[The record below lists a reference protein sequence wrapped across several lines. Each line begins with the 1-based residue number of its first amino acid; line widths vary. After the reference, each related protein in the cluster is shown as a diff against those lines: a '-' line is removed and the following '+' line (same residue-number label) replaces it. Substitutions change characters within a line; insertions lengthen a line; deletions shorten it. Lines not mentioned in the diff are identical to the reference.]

1 MENKIGREFIKMKG
15 SKTVFVCSEC
25 GYQSPKWLGKCPE
38 CQSWNTLE
46 EEIIAEKTKNQMLN
60 QGRASL
66 SQNKAEKLSEL
77 VLPSYMRCGT
87 GMGELDRVLGGGL
100 VDSSVVLLS
109 GEPGIGKSTLLLQIC
124 SEISKSKSVLY
135 VSGEESKG
143 QLKLRSE
150 RLGICGDKIFLL
162 TETDVD
168 SVLSE
173 CERLHP
179 DVIIIDSVQT
189 LSSMRF
195 TSAPGSIT
203 QVRESAMSFINY
215 AKTNS
220 AAVFLVGHVNKEGG
234 ISGPKILEHMVDA
247 VLYFEGERTNSYR
260 IIRAIK
266 NRFGSTNEIG
276 VFEMGDNGL
285 VEIPNP
291 SEVVMAERPKNTSG
305 SCAGCVIQ
313 GTRPII
319 SEIQSLVAKSVYST
333 GKRTSDG
340 FDYNRMCLL
349 IAVLEKRMGLRF
361 YENDVYLN
369 VAGGI
374 QLNEPSADLSI
385 AMSLISGITDRVI
398 PDTLIAFGELG
409 LAGEV
414 RAVSHIDYRVKEAV
428 RLGFTK
434 IILPKKNMTKAL
446 KVPSGVELVGVSNI
460 YQVLTHMVSKTQD
473 EF

>member
-1 MENKIGREFIKMKG
+1 MKQ
-15 SKTVFVCSEC
+15 SKTIFTCSEC
-25 GYQSPKWLGKCPE
+25 GYQSIKWLGKCPD
-38 CQSWNTLE
+38 CNSWNSFVE
-46 EEIIAEKTKNQMLN
+46 ETYADRGSVGINGKTEIKNQAEKF
-60 QGRASL
+60 
-66 SQNKAEKLSEL
+66 SEL
-77 VLPSYMRCGT
+77 DLPDYIRTGT

-100 VDSSVVLLS
+100 VAGSVVLIS

-124 SEISKSKSVLY
+124 SELGKERRVLY

-143 QLKLRSE
+143 QLKMRAD
-150 RLGICGDKIFLL
+150 RLNITGDSLYLL
-162 TETDVD
+162 TETDID
-168 SVLSE
+168 STLSE
-173 CERLHP
+173 CERIKP
-179 DVIIIDSVQT
+179 DVLIVDSVQT
-189 LSSMRF
+189 MFSARL

-203 QVRESAMSFINY
+203 QVRESAMTFINF
-215 AKTNS
+215 AKTHGS
-220 AAVFLVGHVNKEGG
+220 AVFLVGHVNKEGG

-247 VLYFEGERTNSYR
+247 VLCFEGERTNSYR

-276 VFEMGDNGL
+276 VFEMGDTGL

-305 SCAGCVIQ
+305 SCAGCVMQ

-319 SEIQSLVAKSVYST
+319 SEIQALVSKTVYQT

-349 IAVLEKRMGLRF
+349 IAVLEKRMNLKF
-361 YENDVYLN
+361 YENDVYVN
-369 VAGGI
+369 VAGGVS
-374 QLNEPSADLSI
+374 LDEPSADLSI
-385 AMSLISGITDRVI
+385 AMALISGITDKVI
-398 PDTLIAFGELG
+398 PDDVIAFGEIG

-434 IILPKKNMTKAL
+434 IILPKKNVTKAL
-446 KVPSGVELVGVSNI
+446 KVPSGVELCGVSNI
-460 YQVLTHMVSKTQD
+460 YEVLAHMYSKR
-473 EF
+473 

>member
-1 MENKIGREFIKMKG
+1 M
-15 SKTVFVCSEC
+15 
-25 GYQSPKWLGKCPE
+25 
-38 CQSWNTLE
+38 
-46 EEIIAEKTKNQMLN
+46 
-60 QGRASL
+60 RA
-66 SQNKAEKLSEL
+66 
-77 VLPSYMRCGT
+77 GT

-100 VDSSVVLLS
+100 VDSSVVLIS

-124 SEISKSKSVLY
+124 SELGKSRRVLY

-143 QLKLRSE
+143 QLKLRAE
-150 RLGICGDKIFLL
+150 RLEIKGDSIYLL
-162 TETDVD
+162 VETDVG
-168 SVLSE
+168 VILSE
-173 CERLHP
+173 CENIKP
-179 DVIIIDSVQT
+179 DVVIIDPVQT
-189 LSSMRF
+189 MFCDSF

-203 QVRESAMSFINY
+203 QVRESAMALIGY
-215 AKTNS
+215 AKAS
-220 AAVFLVGHVNKEGG
+220 GAAVFLVGHMNKEGG

-276 VFEMGDNGL
+276 VFEMGDKGL

-291 SEVVMAERPKNTSG
+291 SEVVMAERPQNTSG
-305 SCAGCVIQ
+305 SCAGCVMQ

-319 SEIQSLVAKSVYST
+319 SEIQSLVTKSSYAT

-361 YENDVYLN
+361 YENDVYVN

-374 QLNEPSADLSI
+374 RLDEPSADLSI
-385 AMSLISGITDRVI
+385 AMSLISGISDRVI
-398 PDTLIAFGELG
+398 PDDLIAFGEIG

-414 RAVSHIDYRVKEAV
+414 RAVSHIEYRVKEAV

-434 IILPKKNMTKAL
+434 ILLPKKNLTASLSAIKGA
-446 KVPSGVELVGVSNI
+446 ELVGVSNI
-460 YQVLTHMVSKTQD
+460 YQVLAHMIARKD
-473 EF
+473 

>member
-1 MENKIGREFIKMKG
+1 MKG
-15 SKTVFVCSEC
+15 PKKIFVCREC
-25 GYQSPKWLGKCPE
+25 GSTSLKWLGKCPDCSAWDSFDE
-38 CQSWNTLE
+38 EVVQEKSKNDDIIKGRNT
-46 EEIIAEKTKNQMLN
+46 N
-60 QGRASL
+60 SD
-66 SQNKAEKLSEL
+66 KAELLSEL
-77 VLPSYMRCGT
+77 ELPNYMRTKT
-87 GMGELDRVLGGGL
+87 GMEELDRVLGGGL
-100 VDSSVVLLS
+100 VDRSAVLLS

-124 SEISKSKSVLY
+124 AELAKTRRVLY

-143 QLKLRSE
+143 QLKLRAE
-150 RLGICGDKIFLL
+150 RLCIKGDSLYLL
-162 TETDVD
+162 TETDTE
-168 SVLSE
+168 SILSE
-173 CERLHP
+173 CVRIRP

-189 LSSMRF
+189 LSSYKF

-203 QVRESAMSFINY
+203 QVREGAMTFINY
-215 AKTNS
+215 AKGNG

-234 ISGPKILEHMVDA
+234 ISGPKFLEHMVDA

-266 NRFGSTNEIG
+266 NRYGSTNEIG
-276 VFEMGDNGL
+276 VFEMGDSGL

-319 SEIQSLVAKSVYST
+319 TEIQSLVTKTVYPT

-349 IAVLEKRMGLRF
+349 IAVLEKRMGLKF
-361 YENDVYLN
+361 YENDIYLN
-369 VAGGI
+369 VAGG
-374 QLNEPSADLSI
+374 LRLDEPSADLSI
-385 AMSLISGITDRVI
+385 AMALISGITDRIISDDV
-398 PDTLIAFGELG
+398 IAFGEIG
-409 LAGEV
+409 LSGEV

-434 IILPKKNMTKAL
+434 IIIPKKNVVPHL
-446 KVPSGVELVGVSNI
+446 KVPSGVELVGVGNI
-460 YQVLTHMVSKTQD
+460 YEVLVHMKTRPRNS
-473 EF
+473 

>member
-1 MENKIGREFIKMKG
+1 MKAPKI
-15 SKTVFVCSEC
+15 TFVCREC
-25 GYQSPKWLGKCPE
+25 GATSLRWLGKCPD
-38 CQSWNTLE
+38 CGSWDSFD
-46 EEIIAEKTKNQMLN
+46 EIEVKPQKQGAAPRAVSHAEKF
-60 QGRASL
+60 
-66 SQNKAEKLSEL
+66 SEL
-77 VLPSYMRCGT
+77 ELPNYMRSKT
-87 GMGELDRVLGGGL
+87 GISELDRVLGGGL
-100 VDSSVVLLS
+100 VDSSVVLIS
-109 GEPGIGKSTLLLQIC
+109 GEPGIGKSTLLLQISSIL
-124 SEISKSKSVLY
+124 SERHKVLY

-143 QLKLRSE
+143 QLKMRAE
-150 RLGICGDKIFLL
+150 RLSVSSDNLYLL

-168 SVLSE
+168 AVLSE
-173 CERLHP
+173 CEAMKP
-179 DVIIIDSVQT
+179 GVIIIDSVQT
-189 LSSMRF
+189 LSSLRF
-195 TSAPGSIT
+195 SSVPGSIT
-203 QVRESAMSFINY
+203 QVRESAMALISY
-215 AKTNS
+215 AKNAG

-276 VFEMGDNGL
+276 VFEMSDKGL

-291 SEVVMAERPKNTSG
+291 SEVIMAERPKNTSG
-305 SCAGCVIQ
+305 SCAGCVMQ

-319 SEIQSLVAKSVYST
+319 SEIQALVAKTVYAT

-349 IAVLEKRMGLRF
+349 IAVLEKRMGLKF

-374 QLNEPSADLSI
+374 HLDEPSADLSI
-385 AMSLISGITDRVI
+385 AMALISGITDKVI
-398 PDTLIAFGELG
+398 SDDLIAFGEIG
-409 LAGEV
+409 LSGEV

-434 IILPKKNMTKAL
+434 ILLPKKNITKSL
-446 KVPSGVELVGVSNI
+446 KVPEGVELLGVSNI
-460 YQVLTHMVSKTQD
+460 YQVLLHMKNREKENSILT
-473 EF
+473 

>member
-1 MENKIGREFIKMKG
+1 MK
-15 SKTVFVCSEC
+15 SPKTIYICREC
-25 GYQSPKWLGKCPE
+25 GYNSPKWLGKCPE
-38 CQSWNTLE
+38 CDCWDSFDE
-46 EEIIAEKTKNQMLN
+46 ELVRDKPQNSKINNGRVSDVQNRAEKF
-60 QGRASL
+60 
-66 SQNKAEKLSEL
+66 SEL
-77 VLPSYMRCGT
+77 ELPTYMRTKT

-124 SEISKSKSVLY
+124 SELSKTRKVLY

-143 QLKLRSE
+143 QLKLRAE
-150 RLGICGDKIFLL
+150 RLKIVGESIYLL
-162 TETDVD
+162 TETDTD
-168 SVLSE
+168 AILEE
-173 CERLHP
+173 CDRIKP

-189 LSSMRF
+189 LSSTRF
-195 TSAPGSIT
+195 TSVPGSIT
-203 QVRESAMSFINY
+203 QVREGAMSLINY
-215 AKTNS
+215 GKTNG

-276 VFEMGDNGL
+276 VFEMGDKGL
-285 VEIPNP
+285 IEIPNP

-305 SCAGCVIQ
+305 SCAGCVMQ

-319 SEIQSLVAKSVYST
+319 SEIQSLVTKSAYAT

-349 IAVLEKRMGLRF
+349 IAVLEKRMGLKF
-361 YENDVYLN
+361 YENDVYVN

-374 QLNEPSADLSI
+374 QLDEPSADLSI
-385 AMSLISGITDRVI
+385 AMALISGITDKVI
-398 PDTLIAFGELG
+398 PDDLIAFGELG
-409 LAGEV
+409 LSGEV
-414 RAVSHIDYRVKEAV
+414 RAVSHIEYRVKEAV

-434 IILPKKNMTKAL
+434 IILPAKNMTKHI
-446 KVPSGVELVGVSNI
+446 KVPKDVELVGVSNI
-460 YQVLTHMVSKTQD
+460 YQVLLHMRTKDKTVD
-473 EF
+473 

>member
-1 MENKIGREFIKMKG
+1 MKG
-15 SKTVFVCSEC
+15 PKTVFVCSEC
-25 GYQSPKWLGKCPE
+25 GYNTPKWLGKCPE
-38 CQSWNTLE
+38 CASWNTLE
-46 EEIIAEKTKNQMLN
+46 EKIVAEKPKNQGIN
-60 QGRASL
+60 SGRNTFV
-66 SQNKAEKLSEL
+66 QNKAEKISEL
-77 VLPSYMRCGT
+77 VMPSYMRTCT

-124 SEISKSKSVLY
+124 SELGRSRTVLY

-143 QLKLRSE
+143 QLKLRAE
-150 RLGICGDKIFLL
+150 RLGIKGDTIYLL

-173 CERLHP
+173 CERIKP

-203 QVRESAMSFINY
+203 QVRESAMVFINY
-215 AKTNS
+215 AKTFGS
-220 AAVFLVGHVNKEGG
+220 AVFLVGHVNKEGG

-247 VLYFEGERTNSYR
+247 VLSFEGERTNSYR

-276 VFEMGDNGL
+276 VFEMGDEGL

-319 SEIQSLVAKSVYST
+319 SEIQSLVTKSVYAT

-398 PDTLIAFGELG
+398 PDDLIAFGELG

-434 IILPKKNMTKAL
+434 IILPKKNLNSSL
-446 KVPSGVELVGVSNI
+446 KVPQGVELVGVSNI
-460 YQVLTHMVSKTQD
+460 YQVLTHMVGKHSD
-473 EF
+473 D

>member
-1 MENKIGREFIKMKG
+1 MKG
-15 SKTVFVCSEC
+15 SKIVFVCREC
-25 GYQSPKWLGKCPE
+25 GYTNPKWLGKCPD
-38 CQSWNTLE
+38 CASWNSFDE
-46 EEIIAEKTKNQMLN
+46 EVAAEPAARGK
-60 QGRASL
+60 AAVV
-66 SQNKAEKLSEL
+66 SQNKAERFSEL
-77 VLPSYMRCGT
+77 KIPVYMRSKT
-87 GMGELDRVLGGGL
+87 GMAELDRVLGGGL

-124 SEISKSKSVLY
+124 SELAKSRSVLY

-143 QLKLRSE
+143 QLKLRAE
-150 RLGICGDKIFLL
+150 RLGITGDTLYLL
-162 TETDVD
+162 TETDLD
-168 SVLSE
+168 SVLAE
-173 CERLHP
+173 CERLKP

-189 LSSMRF
+189 MSSERF

-203 QVRESAMSFINY
+203 QVRESSMALINY
-215 AKTNS
+215 AKS
-220 AAVFLVGHVNKEGG
+220 FGAAVFLVGHVNKEGG
-234 ISGPKILEHMVDA
+234 ISGPKVLEHMVDA

-266 NRFGSTNEIG
+266 NRFGATNEIG
-276 VFEMGDNGL
+276 VFEMGDKGL

-291 SEVVMAERPKNTSG
+291 SEVVMAERPLNTSG
-305 SCAGCVIQ
+305 SCAGCVMQ

-319 SEIQSLVAKSVYST
+319 SEIQALVAKSVYAS

-349 IAVLEKRMGLRF
+349 IAVLEKRMGLKF

-374 QLNEPSADLSI
+374 HLDEPSADLSI
-385 AMSLISGITDRVI
+385 AMALISGITDRVI
-398 PDTLIAFGELG
+398 PDGLIAFGEIG

-434 IILPKKNMTKAL
+434 ILLPKKNLTSSL
-446 KVPSGVELVGVSNI
+446 KVTKDVQLVGVENI
-460 YQVLTHMVSKTQD
+460 YEVLVHMTKKSV
-473 EF
+473 

>member
-1 MENKIGREFIKMKG
+1 MKG
-15 SKTVFVCSEC
+15 SKTVYVCREC
-25 GYQSPKWLGKCPE
+25 GYNSPKWLGKCPE
-38 CQSWNTLE
+38 CDSWNSFD
-46 EEIIAEKTKNQMLN
+46 EEIIVEKSKKANINTSRSFELI
-60 QGRASL
+60 
-66 SQNKAEKLSEL
+66 NKAEKFSEL
-77 VLPSYMRCGT
+77 EMPSYMRTKT

-124 SEISKSKSVLY
+124 SELSKSRRVLY

-143 QLKLRSE
+143 QLKLRAD
-150 RLGICGDKIFLL
+150 RLGIIGETIYLL
-162 TETDVD
+162 TETDVEAI
-168 SVLSE
+168 LSE
-173 CERLHP
+173 CERIKP
-179 DVIIIDSVQT
+179 DVVIIDSVQT
-189 LSSMRF
+189 LSSARF
-195 TSAPGSIT
+195 TSVPGSIT
-203 QVRESAMSFINY
+203 QVREGAMTFINY
-215 AKTNS
+215 GKNHG
-220 AAVFLVGHVNKEGG
+220 AAIFLVGHVNKEGG

-276 VFEMGDNGL
+276 VFEMGDKGL

-305 SCAGCVIQ
+305 SCAGCVMQ

-319 SEIQSLVAKSVYST
+319 SEIQSLVSRSVYAP
-333 GKRTSDG
+333 GKRTADG

-349 IAVLEKRMGLRF
+349 IAVLEKRMGLKF

-374 QLNEPSADLSI
+374 RLDEPSADLSI
-385 AMSLISGITDRVI
+385 AMSLISGITDKVI
-398 PDTLIAFGELG
+398 PDNLIAFGELG

-414 RAVSHIDYRVKEAV
+414 RAVSHIEYRVKEAI

-434 IILPKKNMTKAL
+434 ILLPEKNLSANIKAP
-446 KVPSGVELVGVSNI
+446 KGVEIVGVGNI
-460 YQVLTHMVSKTQD
+460 YQVLLHMRAKANI
-473 EF
+473 EE

>member
-1 MENKIGREFIKMKG
+1 MKG
-15 SKTVFVCSEC
+15 PKTVFVCREC
-25 GYQSPKWLGKCPE
+25 GNNSIKWLGKCPV
-38 CQSWNTLE
+38 CGAWNSFD
-46 EEIIAEKTKNQMLN
+46 EEIVENHEKDSLKR
-60 QGRASL
+60 GRTSEV
-66 SQNKAEKLSEL
+66 SNKPEKFSEL
-77 VLPSYMRCGT
+77 VLPNYMRTGT

-100 VDSSVVLLS
+100 VDRSCVLLS

-124 SEISKSKSVLY
+124 SELGKTRKVLY

-143 QLKLRSE
+143 QLKMRAE
-150 RLGICGDKIFLL
+150 RLGIVGDNIYLL
-162 TETDVD
+162 TETDTDNVIFEAEK
-168 SVLSE
+168 LK
-173 CERLHP
+173 P

-203 QVRESAMSFINY
+203 QVREGAAAFINY
-215 AKTNS
+215 GKTAG

-276 VFEMGDNGL
+276 VFEMGDKGL
-285 VEIPNP
+285 IEIPNP

-305 SCAGCVIQ
+305 SCAGCVMQ

-319 SEIQSLVAKSVYST
+319 SEIQALVAKSVYQN

-349 IAVLEKRMGLRF
+349 IAVLEKRMGLKF

-374 QLNEPSADLSI
+374 VLDEPSADLSI
-385 AMSLISGITDRVI
+385 AMALISGITDRVI
-398 PDTLIAFGELG
+398 PDELIAFGEIG
-409 LAGEV
+409 LSGEV
-414 RAVSHIDYRVKEAV
+414 RAVSHIEYRVKEAV

-434 IILPKKNMTKAL
+434 IILPKKNLIRSL
-446 KVPSGVELVGVSNI
+446 KVPEGVVLSGVTNI
-460 YQVLTHMVSKTQD
+460 YEVLVHMRTKERILD
-473 EF
+473 N

>member
-1 MENKIGREFIKMKG
+1 MKAPKI
-15 SKTVFVCSEC
+15 TYVCREC
-25 GYQSPKWLGKCPE
+25 GYSSIKWLGKCPDCE
-38 CQSWNTLE
+38 SWNTFD
-46 EEIIAEKTKNQMLN
+46 EIELRETPTKAKKS
-60 QGRASL
+60 GE
-66 SQNKAEKLSEL
+66 KAEKFSEL
-77 VLPSYMRCGT
+77 KLPTYLRSET
-87 GMGELDRVLGGGL
+87 GMKELDRVLGGGL

-109 GEPGIGKSTLLLQIC
+109 GEPGIGKSTLLLQIS
-124 SEISKSKSVLY
+124 SELAKKRKVLY

-143 QLKLRSE
+143 QLKLRAD
-150 RLGICGDKIFLL
+150 RLRIAGESLYLL
-162 TETDVD
+162 TETDLD

-173 CERLHP
+173 CDNLSP
-179 DVIIIDSVQT
+179 NVIIIDSVQT
-189 LSSMRF
+189 LSSMNSN
-195 TSAPGSIT
+195 SAPGSIT
-203 QVRESAMSFINY
+203 QVRECAMALIAY
-215 AKTNS
+215 AKSTG
-220 AAVFLVGHVNKEGG
+220 AAIFLVGHVNKEGG

-276 VFEMGDNGL
+276 VFEMGDKGL
-285 VEIPNP
+285 IEIPNP

-305 SCAGCVIQ
+305 SCAGCVMQ

-319 SEIQSLVAKSVYST
+319 SEIQSLVTKTAFSS
-333 GKRTSDG
+333 GKRTADG

-374 QLNEPSADLSI
+374 HLDEPSADLSI
-385 AMSLISGITDRVI
+385 AMALISGITDKVI
-398 PDTLIAFGELG
+398 PDELIAFGEIG
-409 LAGEV
+409 LSGEV

-434 IILPKKNMTKAL
+434 IVLPKKNLSSSL
-446 KVPSGVELVGVSNI
+446 KVPENVQLVGVSNI
-460 YQVLTHMVSKTQD
+460 YQVLTHMIKKENVGNITT
-473 EF
+473 

>member
-1 MENKIGREFIKMKG
+1 MKG

-25 GYQSPKWLGKCPE
+25 GFNSPKWLGKCPE
-38 CQSWNTLE
+38 CESWNTLE
-46 EEIIAEKTKNQMLN
+46 EELVAEKPKNQLIKS
-60 QGRASL
+60 GRISI
-66 SQNKAEKLSEL
+66 SQNKAEKISEL
-77 VLPSYMRCGT
+77 VMPTYMRTGT

-100 VDSSVVLLS
+100 VESSVVLLS

-124 SEISKSKSVLY
+124 SELSRTRTVLY

-150 RLGICGDKIFLL
+150 RLGIIGDAIFLL
-162 TETDVD
+162 TETDVE
-168 SVLSE
+168 SILSE
-173 CERLHP
+173 CERVKP

-203 QVRESAMSFINY
+203 QVRESAMAFINY
-215 AKTNS
+215 AKTFG

-247 VLYFEGERTNSYR
+247 VLHFEGERTNSYR

-276 VFEMGDNGL
+276 VFEMGDRGL
-285 VEIPNP
+285 IEIPNP

-305 SCAGCVIQ
+305 SCAGCVMQ

-319 SEIQSLVAKSVYST
+319 SEIQSLVAKSVYAT

-398 PDTLIAFGELG
+398 PDDLIAFGELG

-434 IILPKKNMTKAL
+434 IILPKKNLSSSL
-446 KVPSGVELVGVSNI
+446 KVPSGVRLVGVSNI
-460 YQVLTHMVSKTQD
+460 YQVLTHMVNRSGD
-473 EF
+473 D